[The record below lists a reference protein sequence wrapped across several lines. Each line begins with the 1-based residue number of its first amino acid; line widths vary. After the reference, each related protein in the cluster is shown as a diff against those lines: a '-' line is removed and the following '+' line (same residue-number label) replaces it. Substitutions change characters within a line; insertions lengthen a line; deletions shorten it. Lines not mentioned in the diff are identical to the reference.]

1 MNQIARTDQTKPPAP
16 DLALNKAT
24 RTLVC
29 WTPSNPAEPVELTRA
44 LSAQERAWIERRVAA
59 IEAAL
64 AARDTDLTKRAVTS
78 MMLSIPSGRA
88 TGDEAKAVVAA
99 YVMVLGDT
107 PAWAVAAAATAYMRG
122 EVRGANAAFA
132 PSAAEMHQEARRRMT
147 PHIAERD
154 RWLRI
159 LAGVPAPRGK
169 ALRPAEKP
177 APRVTSGFAAM
188 CREAGVDPKNVPDQP
203 PQMQPLA
210 WARQGNGHE

>member
-1 MNQIARTDQTKPPAP
+1 MNQIARTDQNKPPAP
-16 DLALNKAT
+16 DIALNKAT

-29 WTPSNPAEPVELTRA
+29 WTPSNPSEPVELTRA
-44 LSAQERAWIERRVAA
+44 LSADERAWIERRVET

-64 AARDTDLTKRAVTS
+64 AQRDNALTARAVTS

-88 TGDEAKAVVAA
+88 SGDEAKAVVAA

-107 PAWAVAAAATAYMRG
+107 PPWAVTAAATAYMRG
-122 EVRGANAAFA
+122 EVKGANAAFA

-169 ALRPAEKP
+169 SLRPAEKP
-177 APRVTSGFAAM
+177 APRIPSNFAAM
-188 CREAGVDPKNVPDQP
+188 CREVGVDPESVPDQK
-203 PQMQPLA
+203 PQMQRLA
-210 WARQGNGHE
+210 WTGERA